1 MNWDGF
7 GPLILPYATTVSAPL
22 LKQHVRLAAIEFFS
36 YTKAWQAELAAL
48 TADGVKTAFPL
59 LTLPPDSAV
68 EKLLTVEV
76 TDANGNKSEPSVKTP
91 LYGARLARQNA
102 PDLIAFMT
110 AGRAILNVLPKRP
123 AGETI
128 VPTVALKPSMA
139 ALTMPDDLFEQ
150 FGMDIAKGALASLLA
165 IKDKPWTDTSLAR
178 LMYVEFNNAKAV
190 TSRQVERGFA
200 TSQRRSAIRWY

>member
-36 YTKAWQAELAAL
+36 YTKAWQSELAPIV
-48 TADGVKTAFPL
+48 ADGVKTAFPL
-59 LTLPPDSAV
+59 TLPADSAV

-76 TDANGNKSEPSVKTP
+76 TDANGNKSEPGVKTP

-110 AGRAILNVLPKRP
+110 AGRAILNVQPKRP

-128 VPTVALKPSMA
+128 VATVALKPSMA

-150 FGMDIAKGALASLLA
+150 FGMDIAKGALSSLLA

-200 TSQRRSAIRWY
+200 ISQRRSAIRWY